1 MERFKKVYK
10 QEKNDV
16 DKFEIWVDTVT
27 GINYLY
33 HREGNSGGLTPL
45 LDNGG
50 NPVVTRLK
58 LI

>member
-1 MERFKKVYK
+1 MERFKIVYK
-10 QEKNDV
+10 QDKGAV

-27 GINYLY
+27 GIHYLY
-33 HREGNSGGLTPL
+33 HKDGNSGGLTPL

-58 LI
+58 PI